1 MLKSQ
6 WTHPVF
12 NILQR
17 MIRAFEVQ
25 YKLIINV
32 CTMHHKVHMYMNIN
46 SWTNS
51 WQNNCHRPVCVTL
64 YVVRISLVC
73 PQFITRILEQ
83 STPADSLSDATTW
96 GSCPCEFRVFSLLY
110 NSHNSC
116 CSVTLTQCCAVVIV
130 LIAVQNFEWY
140 IFAKETVRSQ
150 FGVQFQVHRAW

>member
-1 MLKSQ
+1 MY
-6 WTHPVF
+6 
-12 NILQR
+12 
-17 MIRAFEVQ
+17 VQ
-25 YKLIINV
+25 CIIH
-32 CTMHHKVHMYMNIN
+32 CKVHMYMNIN

-73 PQFITRILEQ
+73 PQFITRILKQ